1 MNTSKIHYSKSQ
13 TSQEYCK
20 QSNLTH
26 FRNPL
31 QKTFTSIQFI
41 SCAYRRITVQIFQPG
56 RSSILSVPSIN
67 RDPHISGII
76 DRTPLP
82 EILQNSTQFDESS
95 MWPTFSLMRM
105 LSELNESTRVEFQ
118 VNRFYLNEKICQHY
132 ICHKENGSFLIFLRI
147 CNNCSKLFTTVN
159 QPRSNKIE
167 LSLIG

>member
-1 MNTSKIHYSKSQ
+1 MNTSKIHYSKSY
-13 TSQEYCK
+13 TSQEHCN

-26 FRNPL
+26 FKNPL

-41 SCAYRRITVQIFQPG
+41 SCASRPITVQIFQPG
-56 RSSILSVPSIN
+56 RSSILSIPSTN
-67 RDPHISGII
+67 KDPHISGII
-76 DRTPLP
+76 ERTPLP
-82 EILQNSTQFDESS
+82 EILYNSTQFDESS
-95 MWPTFSLMRM
+95 MWPTFSQMRT
-105 LSELNESTRVEFQ
+105 LLELNETTRVEFQ
-118 VNRFYLNEKICQHY
+118 VNRFYLNKKICKDY